1 MAQNDQQKVI
11 AFMRK
16 NPGASQQKISDGVG
30 IPMAKLGP
38 LMWAAEPEIDN
49 SLRIAN
55 SGNDQAI
62 AKRVVNA
69 RENENLRWERIAAY
83 LSHGGKTYSVADVK
97 RLYSSTGKD
106 PNKSYTGRGRNFTG
120 VARAKPATSGRRGGG
135 AGRGKAKEN
144 KATSGRRGAAAKS
157 SKPSGNGRRRGSRAQ
172 RGAAKDPS

>member
-1 MAQNDQQKVI
+1 MAPNELQKVVS
-11 AFMRK
+11 FMKK

-30 IPMAKLGP
+30 IPMSKLGP
-38 LMWAAEPEIDN
+38 IMWAAEPEIDN

-55 SGNDQAI
+55 SGNDAAV
-62 AKRVVNA
+62 AKRIVAA

-120 VARAKPATSGRRGGG
+120 GARKQAPATSGRRGTKD
-135 AGRGKAKEN
+135 KA
-144 KATSGRRGAAAKS
+144 KATSGRRGAA
-157 SKPSGNGRRRGSRAQ
+157 KPAANGRRGQKRGTRAQ
-172 RGAAKDPS
+172 RGAKDPS